1 MSNRFIELQ
10 KYNASF
16 KFNNLN
22 GLNNAGNGHLKIQI
36 VGQLDSF
43 TIKTLYKNYDIIARN
58 LKVYPTVKI
67 YPRGYALEGGF
78 GGFYHANKNH
88 VDIVDHYYLIS
99 ILSHEMRHAYQYIY
113 FPDLYFNTNYSSARE
128 YLNCEVEKD
137 AREYSIDYCLA
148 RGYREEVEHCKVSEE
163 QYELVIQNKLSPGE
177 MGLSDGYF
185 KRNPAKSTVVSRDYH
200 LGQKSVTKTKGSVS
214 LTVIDGGAS
223 AKSGGAIYM
232 WAVLLILATLVYLK
246 WG

>member
-10 KYNASF
+10 KNNTSF

-22 GLNNAGNGHLKIQI
+22 GLNNTGNGQLKIQI
-36 VGQLDSF
+36 VGQLDAF

-67 YPRGYALEGGF
+67 YPRGYALDGGF
-78 GGFYHANKNH
+78 GGFYHADRNH

-113 FPDLYFNTNYSSARE
+113 FPDLYFNTTYSSARE
-128 YLNCEVEKD
+128 YLNCEVERD
-137 AREYSIDYCLA
+137 AREYSIDFCLA
-148 RGYREEVEHCKVSEE
+148 KGYREEAEHCKVSEE
-163 QYELVIQNKLSPGE
+163 QYELVIQNKLSPSV

-185 KRNPAKSTVVSRDYH
+185 KRNPVKATVVSRDYH
-200 LGQKSVTKTKGSVS
+200 LSQKSITKTKGGVS
-214 LTVIDGGAS
+214 LTVIEGGAGE
-223 AKSGGAIYM
+223 KSGGAIYM